1 MGIVITIATFAVLGF
16 IGWLIYRAVRGRQV
30 KAHHITYGIAVITG
44 IFTYGFFL
52 SMNILQPVKIV
63 IRMLCGLDLVLAADA
78 AVAARRSFTIIGGL
92 VPVGDVERTLVAV
105 QLTDASRAVGKIV

>member
-1 MGIVITIATFAVLGF
+1 MGIVITIATFAILGF

-52 SMNILQPVKIV
+52 SMNILQPVKILV
-63 IRMLCGLDLVLAADA
+63 SILLGMALIVLAAYLQ
-78 AVAARRSFTIIGGL
+78 RRRQSSK
-92 VPVGDVERTLVAV
+92 
-105 QLTDASRAVGKIV
+105 Q

>member
-1 MGIVITIATFAVLGF
+1 MATAIAILASVAF

-52 SMNILQPVKIV
+52 SMDILQPVKILV
-63 IRMLCGLDLVLAADA
+63 SILLGMALIVLAAFLQ
-78 AVAARRSFTIIGGL
+78 RHRQ
-92 VPVGDVERTLVAV
+92 P
-105 QLTDASRAVGKIV
+105 GKP

>member
-52 SMNILQPVKIV
+52 SMNILQPVKILV
-63 IRMLCGLDLVLAADA
+63 SIILGMVLIVLAAYLQ
-78 AVAARRSFTIIGGL
+78 RHR
-92 VPVGDVERTLVAV
+92 
-105 QLTDASRAVGKIV
+105 

>member
-52 SMNILQPVKIV
+52 SMNILQPVKI
-63 IRMLCGLDLVLAADA
+63 LVSIILGMVLIFMAAYLQ
-78 AVAARRSFTIIGGL
+78 RR
-92 VPVGDVERTLVAV
+92 R
-105 QLTDASRAVGKIV
+105 QASKQ

>member
-1 MGIVITIATFAVLGF
+1 MGIVITIATFAILGF

-52 SMNILQPVKIV
+52 SMNILQPVKILV
-63 IRMLCGLDLVLAADA
+63 SIILGMVLIVLAAYLQ
-78 AVAARRSFTIIGGL
+78 RR
-92 VPVGDVERTLVAV
+92 R
-105 QLTDASRAVGKIV
+105 QLGKS